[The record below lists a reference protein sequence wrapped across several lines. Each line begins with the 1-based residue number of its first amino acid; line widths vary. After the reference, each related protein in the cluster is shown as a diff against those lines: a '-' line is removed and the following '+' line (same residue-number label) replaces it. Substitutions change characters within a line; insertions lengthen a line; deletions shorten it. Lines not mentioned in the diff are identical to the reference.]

1 MTQENDILTAE
12 QPPAQKRR
20 GRPVTGT
27 AQTNAE
33 RQKAYRQR
41 LKQYI
46 QTPAQK
52 TIADTKDAVI
62 SVLKAEVASL
72 KQQLDNKLNNTLIID
87 TGDAVIQTLRERVG
101 RQEQQLAEAN
111 QEIGR
116 LSYQLSRAIDENERL
131 KTCLIGPSR
140 SEAAIWRHIGVLWP
154 ILTENDFLH
163 GSDFKVN
170 TTLGLKM
177 KDNSK

>member
-1 MTQENDILTAE
+1 MEQANHNQTAE
-12 QPPAQKRR
+12 PAPTKKSR

-27 AQTNAE
+27 AKTNAE

-72 KQQLDNKLNNTLIID
+72 KQQLDNKINHTQTID
-87 TGDAVIQTLRERVG
+87 NRDAMIQWLRERVG

-116 LSYQLSRAIDENERL
+116 LTYQLSRAVNENER
-131 KTCLIGPSR
+131 
-140 SEAAIWRHIGVLWP
+140 
-154 ILTENDFLH
+154 
-163 GSDFKVN
+163 
-170 TTLGLKM
+170 
-177 KDNSK
+177 